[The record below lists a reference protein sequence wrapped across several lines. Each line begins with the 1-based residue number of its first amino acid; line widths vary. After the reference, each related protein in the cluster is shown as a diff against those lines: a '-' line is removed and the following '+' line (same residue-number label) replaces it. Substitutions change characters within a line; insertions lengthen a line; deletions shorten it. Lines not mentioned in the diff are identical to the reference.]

1 MTVDQGSV
9 IVDTSQLGDA
19 PLAGYAAAPYI
30 APAGTM
36 AVAGRPVAV
45 IFFADASAGLSGRAQ
60 SVLHDVYLLQ
70 QQQGGRLRVVGH
82 ASLHTAP
89 LDPAR
94 HEEVN
99 YKLSATRANAVARA
113 LIRMGAPGGSISVV
127 AEGSKAPVFYEFM
140 PTGDAYDGAIAHR
153 YRRARHR
160 GRRNGQ
166 AAAGPCG
173 RSGAPL
179 RASHRNRCRLGAQ
192 PRPGSRHRS
201 VGVSLA

>member
-140 PTGDAYDGAIAHR
+140 PTGEAGN
-153 YRRARHR
+153 RRVEIYLDR
-160 GRRNGQ
+160 
-166 AAAGPCG
+166 
-173 RSGAPL
+173 
-179 RASHRNRCRLGAQ
+179 
-192 PRPGSRHRS
+192 
-201 VGVSLA
+201 